1 MNDAQIVVRDA
12 AEAVVRSPAWALR
25 VALVAVLVAAC
36 VAGGAA
42 VVGAVPAA
50 LDAGDDP
57 CVLLTAGEVQAAV
70 GVADPDG
77 QGSTIDSS
85 VVNRCVY
92 GDANGLHFRISNGTT
107 GDGGQAAKEACKGAK
122 AGNPGFADYARV
134 KGIGKYACAYTLGAL
149 GRTSPT
155 LVVVALYRGSKSV
168 GRILTLAVSGTPE
181 QLAPVDAQ
189 IDSGLRTLAEQAADA
204 VKHEHDR

>member
-1 MNDAQIVVRDA
+1 MTRSPAAVRDSA
-12 AEAVVRSPAWALR
+12 GWGVRSPAWALR
-25 VALVAVLVAAC
+25 VAVVAVLVAAC
-36 VAGGAA
+36 VVGGAA

-57 CVLLTAGEVQAAV
+57 CVLLTAAEVQAAV

-107 GDGGQAAKEACKGAK
+107 GDGGKAAKEACKGAK
-122 AGNPGFADYARV
+122 ARNPGLSDYVRV
-134 KGIGKYACAYTLGAL
+134 KGIGTYACAYTVGAL
-149 GRTSPT
+149 GRTNPT
-155 LVVVALYRGSKSV
+155 LVVVALYRGSKAV

-204 VKHEHDR
+204 VKREHDR